1 MDNFYNQIQHL
12 LKTQYELDAGIYKR
26 MPNKQRLEKFNNQLK
41 EFQSLKEKNYY
52 MINQTCTTDSKVGNT
67 HKSFK
72 NDMKPI
78 TIKEMTLGNTYK
90 NRYIKFEIVTG
101 ILMMTSVMFLG
112 KDDNEDIVL
121 IAVYNFEN
129 HYGTKE
135 YNKLSYIFQ
144 KGKFILILE
153 PFYKMFGSG
162 EDGIRIEDPNEIIIF
177 DDKEWMNKF
186 FESEN
191 KNESFKLL
199 HDEDDK
205 NYDYLYKIA
214 NKSFYI
220 ENYNIALINFIKL
233 KSLKPDEIELDL
245 KIAECYFGISY
256 YSKTIEKC
264 NEILNKIEVIVLK
277 NESKFYIN
285 SLLLK
290 IKSLFKLKKV
300 KEAQIIINENKEI
313 IEKNKN
319 DFDKIEEEIKNKI
332 SNMNGNYDFSEIY
345 YKSKRSLNIEIGE
358 YINKKLEIKFNSK
371 KGVFFITKEK
381 IKKGELIMVSKAF
394 VISDPNKKEDKKNLY
409 FKFDNPEKEEYEKT
423 KKLLVYKEKQD
434 LEEILSYKLSNFPE
448 DFNDFLNLFDGKNKN
463 NNLSERKKNSK
474 IDLKKIQNVIKYNS
488 KTLYFLDKPISNGLW
503 YYPSFFNHSCI
514 PNCFHFGF
522 GDILII
528 IAINEIESNSELNLN
543 YLNNE
548 MLYETR
554 QKILKE
560 IYDFECNC
568 ELCEYEKNKMKENE
582 KKILDEYL
590 KKLNNII
597 EVNPDEENEKK
608 VKNKL
613 LSINEIEEMIN
624 FIEKNKK
631 MFSCYEKSSLYLK
644 CAICMVFHDAYFSFE
659 YLEKSLR
666 YSENRNYYFEKM
678 TLIIMNEIA
687 KKIKNEE
694 KINFCSKKLKEFWEK
709 YYLNQKEFI
718 NILMDQCSSN
728 DLFK

>member
-1 MDNFYNQIQHL
+1 MDNFYEQIQHM
-12 LKTQYELDAGIYKR
+12 LKTQYELNAGIYKR
-26 MPNKQRLEKFNNQLK
+26 MPNKQRLEQFNSQLK
-41 EFQSLKEKNYY
+41 QFQSLYKKDYY
-52 MINQTCTTDSKVGNT
+52 LINQTCTTDSKVGNT
-67 HKSFK
+67 HKSFD
-72 NDMKPI
+72 NNMKPI
-78 TIKEMTLGNTYK
+78 TIKEMTLGTTYK

-101 ILMMTSVMFLG
+101 ILLMTSVMFLG
-112 KDDNEDIVL
+112 KDDNGDLVL

-129 HYGTKE
+129 HYETKE
-135 YNKLSYIFQ
+135 YKKLSYIFQ

-162 EDGIRIEDPNEIIIF
+162 EDGIRVEDPNEIIIF

-191 KNESFKLL
+191 NFKLL
-199 HDEDDK
+199 NDDDK

-220 ENYNIALINFIKL
+220 ENYNIALVNFIKL

-264 NEILNKIEVIVLK
+264 DEILNKVEVIVLK
-277 NESKFYIN
+277 NESKFYLN

-290 IKSLFKLKKV
+290 IKSLLKLKKV
-300 KEAQIIINENKEI
+300 NEAQKVINENKEI
-313 IEKNKN
+313 VEKNIKEFEEIEK
-319 DFDKIEEEIKNKI
+319 DIKNKI
-332 SNMNGNYDFSEIY
+332 KNMNGNYDFSEIY

-358 YINKKLEIKFNSK
+358 YVNKKLDMKFNSK

-381 IKKGELIMVSKAF
+381 INKGELIMVSKAF
-394 VISDPNKKEDKKNLY
+394 VIADPNKKEDKKNLY

-448 DFNDFLNLFDGKNKN
+448 DFNEFLNLFDGKNKN
-463 NNLSERKKNSK
+463 INLSERKKNSK

-514 PNCFHFGF
+514 PNCYHFGL

-528 IAINEIESNSELNLN
+528 IAVNDIESNSELFLN
-543 YLNNE
+543 YLDDD
-548 MLYETR
+548 MLYEKR

-560 IYDFECNC
+560 IYDFDCNC
-568 ELCEYEKNKMKENE
+568 ELCEYEKKKLKENE

-590 KKLNNII
+590 NKLNNVIK
-597 EVNPDEENEKK
+597 ENPDEKNEKK
-608 VKNKL
+608 VNNKL
-613 LSINEIEEMIN
+613 CQHEIEEMIN

-644 CAICMVFHDAYFSFE
+644 CALCMVFYDANFSFE
-659 YLEKSLR
+659 YLEKSLK

-678 TLIIMNEIA
+678 TLMIMNEIA
-687 KKIKNEE
+687 KKINNEE
-694 KINFCSKKLKEFWEK
+694 KINFCIKKLKEFWEK
-709 YYLNQKEFI
+709 YFINQNQFI
-718 NILMDQCSSN
+718 NILIEQCSSK
-728 DLFK
+728 LF